1 MAGKNSKCRES
12 AIQHP
17 LGQNFIKNPTLWN
30 LSPIKT
36 SLKNEWFFFSSIPE
50 TLARAMRNY
59 KRFVVNV
66 YFNEMVT
73 NACELRRIRY
83 FWPQRLPPH
92 VNIHKNRESV
102 VNVLRIPLR
111 GRAKASFA
119 LWFLW
124 ETSLFLSPHWFT
136 QTTVTPRVSILFSKQ
151 FCTKKIIYIPHAF
164 LISVS
169 DAGRES
175 VLPWRDPFPRIPTSY
190 WKMLCQSR
198 NEGISDESDKTGLK
212 QTVKSCFRIRILS

>member
-17 LGQNFIKNPTLWN
+17 SGQNFIKNPTVWN

-36 SLKNEWFFFSSIPE
+36 SLKIEWLIFLSSIPE

-119 LWFLW
+119 LWFSW

-136 QTTVTPRVSILFSKQ
+136 QTAVTPRVSILFSKQ

-164 LISVS
+164 LISV
-169 DAGRES
+169 A
-175 VLPWRDPFPRIPTSY
+175 
-190 WKMLCQSR
+190 ML
-198 NEGISDESDKTGLK
+198 DENQFYRGVIYFHEFQQVIGKCCVNHVTKEFQMKVTRQD
-212 QTVKSCFRIRILS
+212 